1 MLFCGENI
9 QKKKLVVCMTGAT
22 GSIYGYRLMLAC
34 SKIQNL
40 ETHAVVTSSAGETL
54 RIELGITAEEVL
66 KNATFHYREDDFTA
80 PIASGSYNTDGMV
93 VAPCSMKTLS
103 SIATGFEQ
111 NLVARAAMVALKER
125 RPLILL
131 TRESPLNAIHL
142 HNMLAVNQAG
152 GTIMPPLPP
161 FYFGMKSIENL
172 VDITVGR
179 VLNMLGIETK
189 MHKQW
194 GVD

>member
-1 MLFCGENI
+1 
-9 QKKKLVVCMTGAT
+9 MTGAT
-22 GSIYGYRLMLAC
+22 GCIYGYRLMLSC
-34 SKIQNL
+34 KKIPNL
-40 ETHAVVTSSAGETL
+40 VTHAVITRSAEETL
-54 RIELGITAEEVL
+54 KIELGLTAKDVL
-66 KNATFHYREDDFTA
+66 RNATFHYGENDFKA
-80 PIASGSYNTDGMV
+80 PIASGSFNTDGMV
-93 VAPCSMKTLS
+93 IAPCSMKTLS

-142 HNMLAVNQAG
+142 HNMLTVNQAG

-161 FYFGMKSIENL
+161 FYFGMKSIEEL

-189 MHKQW
+189 LHKQW

>member
-1 MLFCGENI
+1 
-9 QKKKLVVCMTGAT
+9 MTGAT

-34 SKIQNL
+34 RNIPQL
-40 ETHAVVTSSAGETL
+40 ETHVVVTKSAEETL
-54 RIELGITAEEVL
+54 KIEMGLSAKDVL
-66 KNATFHYREDDFTA
+66 KNATYHYRDDDFTA

-103 SIATGFEQ
+103 SIATGFEV
-111 NLVARAAMVALKER
+111 NLVSRAAMVALKER

-131 TRESPLNAIHL
+131 TRETPLNSIHL
-142 HNMLAVNQAG
+142 QNMLTVNQAG

-161 FYFGMKSIENL
+161 FYFGMKSIEEL
-172 VDITVGR
+172 VDLTAGR
-179 VLNMLGIETK
+179 ILKMLGFETSL
-189 MHKQW
+189 HKQW

>member
-1 MLFCGENI
+1 MS
-9 QKKKLVVCMTGAT
+9 KKKIIVCLTGAT
-22 GSIYGYRLMLAC
+22 GSIYGYRLMRAC
-34 SKIQNL
+34 GSIKQL
-40 ETHAVVTSSAGETL
+40 ETHVVVSGSAEKTL
-54 RIELGITAEEVL
+54 EIEMGVKSKDVL
-66 KNATFHYREDDFTA
+66 KFATHHYSEYDFTA
-80 PIASGSYNTDGMV
+80 PIASGSFNTDGMI

-111 NLVARAAMVALKER
+111 NLITRAAMVTLKER

-131 TRESPLNAIHL
+131 TRESPLNSIHL
-142 HNMLAVNQAG
+142 RNMLTVFEAG

-161 FYFGMKSIENL
+161 FYFGMKSVEEL

-179 VLNMLGIETK
+179 VLNMLGVENT